1 MLGAYTIFNVD
12 KLPQKVATG
21 FYKAMEGYVGSEL
34 IPMIYVGAQVVSK
47 GTNHLLI
54 CDQLTMTANQIGRH
68 CVKVVIHEENN
79 EWTINSIELIA

>member
-1 MLGAYTIFNVD
+1 MLGAYTIFDID
-12 KLPQKVATG
+12 KLPQAVASG
-21 FYKAMEGYVGSEL
+21 FYQAMEGYVGSEL
-34 IPMIYVGAQVVSK
+34 TPMIYVGAQVVSK

-54 CDQLTMTANQIGRH
+54 CDQLTMTNLISRH